1 MLKKRKK
8 LNDVEKIL
16 ESVLSN
22 RLTRRAA
29 VLNSFEFFFPI
40 YLHEYMKFELASFH
54 EEIFRILENAK
65 IKLAVIVAFRGSA
78 KSTIVTT
85 AYVLWS
91 ILGIQEKKFIVIC
104 SQTEAKAR
112 QHLANIKYQLLEND
126 LLKKDL
132 GPFEEERN
140 GLGNATAIIIKKM
153 NVKIMVCSIEQ
164 SIRGMR
170 FGEHRPDLIILD
182 DIEDLD
188 SVKTREGR
196 NKTWDWLTGD
206 IIPAGSRSTRII
218 AVGNLL
224 HEDSVMKR
232 LQRKIENGEMK
243 LTGGVYREY
252 PIVDVNGKTL
262 WPGRYPTQEALDEE
276 REKTMDEIA
285 WQREYMLKIVA
296 SEDQIIL
303 RDDIQ
308 YYDELPKVRP
318 DRICIGVD
326 LAISQKET
334 GDYSAFVVLYVYNRG
349 YDLRVYVKPW
359 PFHSKVGAMEL
370 LAQLRSTIDAEKMK
384 KTSVYTFMETNGMQ
398 EAIVQIMQVSHHDIE
413 GVPSVNNKAYRLRI
427 ASVPIK
433 KKQVFFPREGC
444 KELIEEL
451 VGFGKEKH
459 DDLADAFSI
468 SMIQIIEKYGKKPGI
483 LMG

>member
-1 MLKKRKK
+1 MTRRNKKT
-8 LNDVEKIL
+8 DIEKIL

-22 RLTRRAA
+22 RMTRRAA
-29 VLNSFEFFFPI
+29 VLKSFEFFFPI
-40 YLHEYMKFELASFH
+40 YLHQYMKFELASFH

-91 ILGIQEKKFIVIC
+91 ILGIQQKKFIVIC

-153 NVKIMVCSIEQ
+153 NVKIMICSIEQ

-170 FGEHRPDLIILD
+170 FGEHRPDLIVLD

-206 IIPAGSRSTRII
+206 IIPAGSRNTRII

-232 LQRKIENGEMK
+232 LQKKIESGQMK

-252 PIVDVNGKTL
+252 PIIDADGKAL
-262 WPGRYPTQEALDEE
+262 WPGRYPNQEALDEE

-296 SEDQIIL
+296 SEEQIVTY
-303 RDDIQ
+303 DDIQ
-308 YYDELPKVRP
+308 YYDELPKERA

-326 LAISQKET
+326 LAISQKE
-334 GDYSAFVVLYVYNRG
+334 SADFPAIVAQYVYNRG
-349 YDLRVYVKPW
+349 DDLRVYIQPY
-359 PFHSKVGAMEL
+359 PFHMKVGIKEL
-370 LAQLRSTIDAEKMK
+370 LEHLKNIIVAEQMK
-384 KTSVYTFMETNGMQ
+384 KVPVKVFMENNGMQ
-398 EAIVQIMQVSHHDIE
+398 EAIVQLMQDQYDII
-413 GVPSVNNKAYRLRI
+413 GVPSVTDKASRLRI
-427 ASVPIK
+427 ATVPMK
-433 KKQVFFPREGC
+433 KKQVFFPKEGC
-444 KELIEEL
+444 EELISEL
-451 VGFGKEKH
+451 VGFGKENH
-459 DDLADAFSI
+459 DDLVDAFSI
-468 SMIQIIEKYGKKPGI
+468 SMIQIIEKYGKKPG
-483 LMG
+483 LLFA